1 MGRVWS
7 LAMSYPLHR
16 LMSVLSLTMSIIMA
30 ANVSASSIINGTR
43 FIYPSDE
50 REITVQVDNKNSYP
64 VLLQSWIDD
73 GHSQIEPEKM
83 NVPFILTPPLT
94 RVEAGK
100 GQTLRINYIGADLSP
115 DREHVFWLNVLEIP
129 PNEKDTK
136 NHLQVAFRSRLKLFW
151 RPSQLSN
158 GAATAQEKLSWKV
171 AGDSIIIKNPTPYY
185 ITLAAVS
192 ITHNGKK
199 TIVNGSMIEPMG
211 TTSLKNYINVNSTD
225 KVEAEYINDFGAHK
239 SITIKYLP

>member
-1 MGRVWS
+1 
-7 LAMSYPLHR
+7 MSYPLHR

-129 PNEKDTK
+129 QNEKDTK
-136 NHLQVAFRSRLKLFW
+136 NHLQVAFRS
-151 RPSQLSN
+151 
-158 GAATAQEKLSWKV
+158 
-171 AGDSIIIKNPTPYY
+171 
-185 ITLAAVS
+185 
-192 ITHNGKK
+192 
-199 TIVNGSMIEPMG
+199 
-211 TTSLKNYINVNSTD
+211 
-225 KVEAEYINDFGAHK
+225 
-239 SITIKYLP
+239 